1 MLRGSSQRQLEN
13 HSFKEQGQRS
23 RTVTFRG
30 ICVLVGLFG
39 GLMAAATGV
48 AAQDYPNKPVRVLV
62 ATPAGSISD
71 MVARLV
77 SPGLSTLFG
86 QQFIVD
92 NRSGANGTL
101 GTELAANAT
110 PDGYTLLVGTPGTLT
125 IVRYVHK
132 EVSYDALRDFAPIGL
147 IAMAPY
153 LLAAHPSVAARTVG
167 ELIALAKA
175 QPGKLTY
182 GSGGN
187 GSTNHMVMELFKSM
201 AGVDIRHVPYK
212 DDPQAITDLLGGHVN
227 MSMLPMGPLL
237 PYIRTN
243 RLRVLAVTS
252 AKRASQLP
260 QVPTLDE
267 SGLKGFE
274 AIAWFGMLA
283 PARTP
288 KPIVARLAE
297 GLQKVLRQR
306 EVRTQLQGRSIEP
319 AEGNPAEL
327 ARRIRREIETYGRLA
342 KFARIK
348 AE

>member
-1 MLRGSSQRQLEN
+1 M
-13 HSFKEQGQRS
+13 K
-23 RTVTFRG
+23 FR
-30 ICVLVGLFG
+30 CMFALAGLFG
-39 GLMAAATGV
+39 GLITQATGV
-48 AAQDYPNKPVRVLV
+48 AAEDYPNKPVRILV
-62 ATPAGSISD
+62 ATPAGSTPD
-71 MVARLV
+71 LVARLL
-77 SPGLSTLFG
+77 SPELSTLFG

-110 PDGYTLLVGTPGTLT
+110 PDGYTLLVGTPATLT
-125 IVRYVHK
+125 FTRYVRK
-132 EVSYDALRDFAPIGL
+132 DVPYDALRDFAPIGL
-147 IAMAPY
+147 IALAPY
-153 LLAAHPSVAARTVG
+153 LLVAHPSVAARTVD

-175 QPGKLTY
+175 RPGKLTY

-187 GSTNHMVMELFKSM
+187 GSANHLAMELFKST
-201 AGVDIRHVPYK
+201 AGIDIRHMPYK
-212 DDPQAITDLLGGHVN
+212 NDPQAITDLLGGHVN
-227 MSMLPMGPLL
+227 VSMLSVGALL
-237 PYIRTN
+237 PYIKTN

-288 KPIVARLAE
+288 RPILARLAE
-297 GLQKVLRQR
+297 GLQKVLHQR
-306 EVRTQLQGRSIEP
+306 EVRTQFQGRSIEP
-319 AEGNPAEL
+319 ADSNPAGL
-327 ARRIRREIETYGRLA
+327 GRRIRREIETYGRLA

-348 AE
+348 AD

>member
-1 MLRGSSQRQLEN
+1 V
-13 HSFKEQGQRS
+13 K
-23 RTVTFRG
+23 FRC
-30 ICVLVGLFG
+30 ILGLFALG
-39 GLMAAATGV
+39 AGLIGQATGV

-62 ATPAGSISD
+62 ATAAGSTSD

-77 SPGLSTLFG
+77 SPALTTLFG

-101 GTELAANAT
+101 GTELAAKAT

-125 IVRYVHK
+125 ITRYVHK
-132 EVSYDALRDFAPIGL
+132 DVPYDVLRDFAPIGL
-147 IAMAPY
+147 ISVAPY
-153 LLAAHPSVAARTVG
+153 LLVAHPSVAARTVG
-167 ELIALAKA
+167 ELTALARTR
-175 QPGKLTY
+175 PGKLTY
-182 GSGGN
+182 GSAGN
-187 GSTNHMVMELFKSM
+187 GSANHLAMELFKSI

-212 DDPQAITDLLGGHVN
+212 DDVQAITDLLGGHVN
-227 MSMLPMGPLL
+227 VSMLPLGPLL
-237 PYIRTN
+237 PYLKTN

-267 SGLKGFE
+267 SGLKGYE
-274 AIAWFGMLA
+274 AVAWFGMLA

-288 KPIVARLAE
+288 KPLVARLAE

-306 EVRTQLQGRSIEP
+306 EVRAQFQARSIEP
-319 AEGNPAEL
+319 ADGSTAGLERL
-327 ARRIRREIETYGRLA
+327 IRREIETYGRLV
-342 KFARIK
+342 KSARIK

>member
-1 MLRGSSQRQLEN
+1 VKVRCILA
-13 HSFKEQGQRS
+13 
-23 RTVTFRG
+23 
-30 ICVLVGLFG
+30 LVGLFA
-39 GLMAAATGV
+39 GLIGQATGV
-48 AAQDYPNKPVRVLV
+48 AAQGYPNKPVRVLV
-62 ATPAGSISD
+62 ATPAGSMPD
-71 MVARLV
+71 QVARMV
-77 SPGLSTLFG
+77 SPGLATLFG

-101 GTELAANAT
+101 GTELAAKAT

-125 IVRYVHK
+125 IMRYVQK
-132 EVSYDALRDFAPIGL
+132 DAPYDALRDFAPIGL
-147 IAMAPY
+147 ISVAPY
-153 LLAAHPSVAARTVG
+153 LLVAHPSVAARTVG
-167 ELIALAKA
+167 ELIALARTR
-175 QPGKLTY
+175 PGKLTY

-187 GSTNHMVMELFKSM
+187 GSANHLAMELFKST
-201 AGVDIRHVPYK
+201 AGIDIRHVPYK
-212 DDPQAITDLLGGHVN
+212 DDAQAITDLLGGHVN
-227 MSMLPMGPLL
+227 LSMLSLGPLL

-288 KPIVARLAE
+288 KQIVARLAE

-306 EVRTQLQGRSIEP
+306 EVRTQFQSRNVEP
-319 AEGNPAEL
+319 ADGNPAEL
-327 ARRIRREIETYGRLA
+327 GRLIRREIETYGRLA

>member
-1 MLRGSSQRQLEN
+1 M
-13 HSFKEQGQRS
+13 K
-23 RTVTFRG
+23 FRC
-30 ICVLVGLFG
+30 IFVLVGLFA
-39 GLMAAATGV
+39 GLIWQATGF

-62 ATPAGSISD
+62 ATPARSTPD

-77 SPGLSTLFG
+77 TPGLSTIFG

-92 NRSGANGTL
+92 NRSGANGML
-101 GTELAANAT
+101 GTELAAKAK
-110 PDGYTLLVGTPGTLT
+110 PDGYTLVMGTPSTLT
-125 IVRYVHK
+125 IMRYVHK
-132 EVSYDALRDFAPIGL
+132 DVPYDALRDFAPIGL
-147 IAMAPY
+147 ISVGPY
-153 LLAAHPSVAARTVG
+153 LLVAHPSVAARTVG
-167 ELIALAKA
+167 ELIALAKTR
-175 QPGKLTY
+175 PDKLTY

-187 GSTNHMVMELFKSM
+187 GSTNHLAMELFKRF

-212 DDPQAITDLLGGHVN
+212 GDLPAITDVLGGHVN
-227 MSMLPMGPLL
+227 MSMLSIGPLL
-237 PYIRTN
+237 PYIKTD

-252 AKRASQLP
+252 IKRASQLP

-297 GLQKVLRQR
+297 GLQKVMRQR
-306 EVRTQLQGRSIEP
+306 EVRAQFKGQSIEP
-319 AEGNPAEL
+319 ADGNPVEL
-327 ARRIRREIETYGRLA
+327 EQLIRREIETYGKLA
-342 KFARIK
+342 KSAHIK